1 MSTNQNTIPGMIYP
15 TKQAM
20 SAGTPA
26 ASAMANMKGTA
37 MTQASANKGLA
48 GGKIKRSKRRYNGG
62 GASDG
67 FVVPQYQIPYTV
79 TNGTGTG
86 PNSQIKGGLE
96 TSTQMGTAGNAK
108 YDAYAS
114 VKGGSRRR
122 KGGNPDWNWGCMSG
136 GKKRKSRKHSRRNK
150 HKKSR
155 KSRTYRKY

>member
-1 MSTNQNTIPGMIYP
+1 M
-15 TKQAM
+15 
-20 SAGTPA
+20 
-26 ASAMANMKGTA
+26 
-37 MTQASANKGLA
+37 
-48 GGKIKRSKRRYNGG
+48 
-62 GASDG
+62 
-67 FVVPQYQIPYTV
+67 PYTV

-86 PNSQIKGGLE
+86 PNSQIQAGLT
-96 TSTQMGTAGNAK
+96 TSTQMGTSGNAK

>member
-1 MSTNQNTIPGMIYP
+1 MSTTQSTIPGMVYP
-15 TKQAM
+15 TRQAM
-20 SAGTPA
+20 PAGTPA
-26 ASAMANMKGTA
+26 ESAMANMKGTA

-48 GGKIKRSKRRYNGG
+48 GGKIKRSRRRYNGG
-62 GASDG
+62 ASDG
-67 FVVPQYQIPYTV
+67 IVVPQYHMLYTP

-86 PNSQIKGGLE
+86 PNSQIQAGLT

-114 VKGGSRRR
+114 VKGGSKRR
-122 KGGNPDWNWGCMSG
+122 KGGNPDWSWGCVSG
-136 GKKRKSRKHSRRNK
+136 GKKRKSTKHTRRNK

>member
-1 MSTNQNTIPGMIYP
+1 MSTNQSSIPGMLYP
-15 TKQAM
+15 TRQAM
-20 SAGTPA
+20 PAGTPA
-26 ASAMANMKGTA
+26 ASAMAIMKGNA

-62 GASDG
+62 ASD
-67 FVVPQYQIPYTV
+67 VQVIPQFNIPYTV

-86 PNSQIKGGLE
+86 PNSQIQTGLT

>member
-1 MSTNQNTIPGMIYP
+1 MLHFPS
-15 TKQAM
+15 
-20 SAGTPA
+20 
-26 ASAMANMKGTA
+26 
-37 MTQASANKGLA
+37 
-48 GGKIKRSKRRYNGG
+48 RSVRTSWAQRVDWEK
-62 GASDG
+62 
-67 FVVPQYQIPYTV
+67 P
-79 TNGTGTG
+79 
-86 PNSQIKGGLE
+86 SQRLR
-96 TSTQMGTAGNAK
+96 AGNAK